1 MGISIG
7 YSGRLDDPT
16 RLDELIA
23 YAKDRAKG
31 WGWDCQDYCQPF
43 SGMFFSGGRYE
54 VGKGMQVRKG
64 DPVPTLIEDE
74 VRGVLLLPPRTDALC
89 LIFNRE
95 GRLAN
100 YHEVPPGRILSPAP
114 IPGEKYFM
122 EFGLWTTLT
131 GEVHVHIRLATLLRE
146 LQSLFMHNLD
156 VSDAT
161 GYWETGDL
169 ETMATE
175 HLILGAWLD
184 ALSNPEMQRL
194 VAQSAGDPVEPD
206 TTITP
211 LRVPQVQEMSRELKT
226 QQRKAR
232 AAVN

>member
-7 YSGRLDDPT
+7 YSGRLDDPD

-31 WGWDCQDYCQPF
+31 WGWECQDYCQPF
-43 SGMFFSGGRYE
+43 SGMFFSGGWYE
-54 VGKGMQVRKG
+54 VGKGMRVRKG
-64 DPVPTLIEDE
+64 DPAPTLIEEE

-89 LIFNRE
+89 LIFNRA
-95 GRLAN
+95 GKLVN
-100 YHEVPPGRILSPAP
+100 YHEVPPARILSPP
-114 IPGEKYFM
+114 PVPGEKYFM

-146 LQSLFMHNLD
+146 LQSMFIRNLE
-156 VSDAT
+156 VSDNT

-175 HLILGAWLD
+175 HLMLGAWMD

-194 VAQSAGDPVEPD
+194 VAQQTGDRLEPD
-206 TTITP
+206 ATITP
-211 LRVPQVQEMSRELKT
+211 LRVPQVQQMPREPKT
-226 QQRKAR
+226 ANRKAR